1 MNNKLTLLLG
11 ALLSMAATGLQAQET
26 RSLALPEAIELSIK
40 NSHQLKNSEAK
51 IEEATAALKE
61 AVDKKLPNASI
72 SGSYLWLNSPNISM
86 KGSQDNSGGG
96 GGGTEETPKVHQIM
110 YGLANVS
117 LPVYQGGRIRYGI
130 ESSKLLA
137 EAAKLD
143 ADVQKDEVIQN
154 TVEAY
159 FNLYKAG
166 EQVKLV
172 KESLA
177 QSQQRVKEFSDLE
190 KNGLLARNDLLKAQL
205 QASNKELALVD
216 AQNNFQLANVNM
228 DLLLGLPES
237 TQLQLD
243 TTVVDQPAQ
252 LETLDTYVQSALT
265 NRKEISSLDLKK
277 KSADFNVKSSR
288 ADLYPSLNV
297 TGGYV
302 AANIPNLLS
311 VTNAVN
317 LGVGVTYDIGS
328 LWKNKAKVQQ
338 NEARVKQLVANE
350 GLLNDQVRLEVNRN
364 YLDVLS
370 NQKKIQVYQKAIEQ
384 AEENYRITKNKYDNS
399 LATTTDLLDADVA
412 QLEAKVNYVYAKAD
426 AVVKYNDL
434 LKAAGMLQ
442 NAAKK

>member
-1 MNNKLTLLLG
+1 MNSKLTLLLG
-11 ALLSMAATGLQAQET
+11 AAVLIAFSGLQAQET
-26 RSLALPEAIELSIK
+26 KSLALPEAIELSIK

-72 SGSYLWLNSPNISM
+72 SGSYLWLNSPNIDM
-86 KGSQDNSGGG
+86 KTKQDNSGGG
-96 GGGTEETPKVHQIM
+96 STEETPKVHQIM

-117 LPVYQGGRIRYGI
+117 MPVYQGGRIRYGI

-172 KESLA
+172 KESLS

-216 AQNNFQLANVNM
+216 AQNNFQLATVNM

-252 LETLDTYVQSALT
+252 LDALDTYVQSALT

-277 KSADFNVKSSR
+277 KSADFNVKSSK
-288 ADLYPSLNV
+288 ADQYPSLNL

-302 AANIPNLLS
+302 AANVPNLLT

-317 LGVGVTYDIGS
+317 LGVGVSYDIGS

-338 NEARVKQLVANE
+338 SEARVKQLVANE
-350 GLLNDQVRLEVNRN
+350 GLLNDQVRLEVNKN

>member
-1 MNNKLTLLLG
+1 M
-11 ALLSMAATGLQAQET
+11 
-26 RSLALPEAIELSIK
+26 
-40 NSHQLKNSEAK
+40 
-51 IEEATAALKE
+51 
-61 AVDKKLPNASI
+61 
-72 SGSYLWLNSPNISM
+72 
-86 KGSQDNSGGG
+86 
-96 GGGTEETPKVHQIM
+96 
-110 YGLANVS
+110 
-117 LPVYQGGRIRYGI
+117 
-130 ESSKLLA
+130 
-137 EAAKLD
+137 
-143 ADVQKDEVIQN
+143 
-154 TVEAY
+154 
-159 FNLYKAG
+159 
-166 EQVKLV
+166 

-205 QASNKELALVD
+205 QASNKELSLVD
-216 AQNNFQLANVNM
+216 AQNNFQLATVNM

-243 TTVVDQPAQ
+243 SALVEQPAQ
-252 LETLDTYVQSALT
+252 IQPLDTYVQSALT
-265 NRKEISSLDLKK
+265 SRKEISSLDLKK
-277 KSADFNVKSSR
+277 KSAETNVKSSK

-317 LGVGVTYDIGS
+317 LGVGVSYNIGS

-350 GLLNDQVRLEVNRN
+350 ALLNDQVRLEINKD

-370 NQKKIQVYQKAIEQ
+370 NQKKIEVYQKAIEQ

-412 QLEAKVNYVYAKAD
+412 QLEAKVNYVFAKAD
-426 AVVKYNDL
+426 AVVKYNEL
-434 LKAAGMLQ
+434 LKAAGMLA
-442 NAAKK
+442 NAGTK

>member
-1 MNNKLTLLLG
+1 MNSKLTLLLG
-11 ALLSMAATGLQAQET
+11 AAMLIARPGLQAQET

-61 AVDKKLPNASI
+61 AVDKKLPNASV
-72 SGSYLWLNSPNISM
+72 SGSYLWLNSPNIDM
-86 KGSQDNSGGG
+86 KTKQDNSGGG
-96 GGGTEETPKVHQIM
+96 STEETPKVHQIM
-110 YGLANVS
+110 YGMANVS
-117 LPVYQGGRIRYGI
+117 MPVYQGGRIRYGI

-137 EAAKLD
+137 EAARLD

-154 TVEAY
+154 AVEAY

-172 KESLA
+172 KESLS

-216 AQNNFQLANVNM
+216 AQNNFQLATVNM

-243 TTVVDQPAQ
+243 TAVVDQPAQ
-252 LETLDTYVQSALT
+252 LDALDTYVQSALT

-277 KSADFNVKSSR
+277 RSADFNVKSSK
-288 ADLYPSLNV
+288 ADQYPSLNL

-302 AANIPNLLS
+302 AANIPNLLT

-317 LGVGVTYDIGS
+317 LGVGVSYDIGS

-338 NEARVKQLVANE
+338 SEARVKQLVANE
-350 GLLNDQVRLEVNRN
+350 GLLNDQVRLEVNKN

-412 QLEAKVNYVYAKAD
+412 QLEAKVNYVFAKAD

-434 LKAAGMLQ
+434 LKAAGMLA

>member
-1 MNNKLTLLLG
+1 MNSKLTLLLG
-11 ALLSMAATGLQAQET
+11 AAMLMALPGLQAQET
-26 RSLALPEAIELSIK
+26 RSLDLPEAIGLSIK
-40 NSHQLKNSEAK
+40 NSHQLKNSQAK

-61 AVDKKLPNASI
+61 AVDKKLPNASV
-72 SGSYLWLNSPNISM
+72 SGSYLWLNSPNIDM
-86 KGSQDNSGGG
+86 KTKQDNSGGG
-96 GGGTEETPKVHQIM
+96 TTEETPNVHQLM
-110 YGLANVS
+110 YGMANVS
-117 LPVYQGGRIRYGI
+117 LPVYQGGRLRYGI

-172 KESLA
+172 KESLS

-205 QASNKELALVD
+205 QESNKELALVD
-216 AQNNFQLANVNM
+216 AQNNFQLATVNM

-243 TTVVDQPAQ
+243 TAVVDQSSQ
-252 LETLDTYVQSALT
+252 LDALDTYVQSALI
-265 NRKEISSLDLKK
+265 NRKEISSLGLKK
-277 KSADFNVKSSR
+277 KSADFNVKSSKS
-288 ADLYPSLNV
+288 DLYPSLNV

-302 AANIPNLLS
+302 VANIPNLVS

-317 LGVGVTYDIGS
+317 LGVGVSYDLGS

-338 NEARVKQLVANE
+338 SEARVKQLVANE
-350 GLLNDQVRLEVNRN
+350 GLLNDQVRLEVNKN

-370 NQKKIQVYQKAIEQ
+370 NKKKIQVYQKAIEQ
-384 AEENYRITKNKYDNS
+384 AEENYRITRNKYDNS

-426 AVVKYNDL
+426 AVVKYNEL
-434 LKAAGMLQ
+434 LKAAGMLE

>member
-11 ALLSMAATGLQAQET
+11 AAMLIAFSGLHAQET

-72 SGSYLWLNSPNISM
+72 SGSYLWLNSPNIDM
-86 KGSQDNSGGG
+86 KTKQDNSGGG
-96 GGGTEETPKVHQIM
+96 STEETPKVHQVM

-117 LPVYQGGRIRYGI
+117 MPVYQGGRIRYGI

-159 FNLYKAG
+159 FNLYKAS

-216 AQNNFQLANVNM
+216 AQNNYQLATVNM

-243 TTVVDQPAQ
+243 TAIVDQPAQ
-252 LETLDTYVQSALT
+252 LDALDTYVQSALT

-277 KSADFNVKSSR
+277 KSADFNVKSSK
-288 ADLYPSLNV
+288 AEQYPSLNL

-302 AANIPNLLS
+302 AANIPNLLT

-317 LGVGVTYDIGS
+317 LGVGVSYDIGS

-338 NEARVKQLVANE
+338 SEARVKQLVANE
-350 GLLNDQVRLEVNRN
+350 GLLNDQVRLEVNKN

-426 AVVKYNDL
+426 AIVKYNDL

-442 NAAKK
+442 NATKK